1 LDVFWGILV
10 IIWVDSS
17 SLIGRVFWRIMK
29 IKTIEFG
36 LTKGLPNFS
45 SIKVSMTADVDEDEN
60 LDHAFDKLKQEVE
73 KQCDQDPSWISRD

>member
-1 LDVFWGILV
+1 MI
-10 IIWVDSS
+10 
-17 SLIGRVFWRIMK
+17 

-45 SIKVSMTADVDEDEN
+45 SVKASMTADVDEGEN

-73 KQCDQDPSWISRD
+73 RQCNQDPSWIDRD

>member
-1 LDVFWGILV
+1 
-10 IIWVDSS
+10 
-17 SLIGRVFWRIMK
+17 MK

-45 SIKVSMTADVDEDEN
+45 SVKASMTADVDEDEN

-73 KQCDQDPSWISRD
+73 RVCNEDPSWIDRN